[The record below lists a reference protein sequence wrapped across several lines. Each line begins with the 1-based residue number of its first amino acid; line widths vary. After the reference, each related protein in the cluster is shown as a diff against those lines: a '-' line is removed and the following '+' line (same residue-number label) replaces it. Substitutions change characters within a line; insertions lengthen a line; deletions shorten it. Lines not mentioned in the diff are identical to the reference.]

1 MGTTWLQKH
10 PVRCRTVVGSN
21 QADTTKGYT
30 LKFTGHS
37 NPRRRSLTLI
47 RIDFATEQSVPVG
60 GEDQDGI
67 LGFASD
73 YSTPSRQPES
83 PCSLSNG

>member
-1 MGTTWLQKH
+1 MGGTWLQKH

-47 RIDFATEQSVPVG
+47 RIYGLTLP
-60 GEDQDGI
+60 
-67 LGFASD
+67 
-73 YSTPSRQPES
+73 
-83 PCSLSNG
+83 LSNLSQWAARTKTGF